1 MIWAIHGPSMFAH
14 CSRGTASWDCG
25 LKNRAEAQHLRNEVR
40 ATMMVAVV
48 AVIIMSSV
56 LEPSLISD
64 LDEAQI
70 TELQH
75 LLTKGPAA
83 LGDATGRHRV
93 ALPDKPY
100 QVLLKIIQDL
110 ANGRAVFLVSAA
122 QEMTTQEAANFL
134 GCSRQFLVRLLDEGK
149 IPFHRVGSHRRV
161 YLQDLITFRKE
172 RDRRRHEAIQEMA
185 RDAVKD
191 GVYDD
196 F

>member
-1 MIWAIHGPSMFAH
+1 
-14 CSRGTASWDCG
+14 
-25 LKNRAEAQHLRNEVR
+25 
-40 ATMMVAVV
+40 
-48 AVIIMSSV
+48 MSSI
-56 LEPSLISD
+56 LEPGVIRD
-64 LDEAQI
+64 LNSAEIAQ
-70 TELQH
+70 LQQ
-75 LLTKGPAA
+75 LLTERTAA
-83 LGDATGRHRV
+83 APDSAGLHQV

-100 QVLLKIIQDL
+100 QALLKIVRDL
-110 ANGRAVFLVSAA
+110 ASGRAVSLASAA

-161 YLQDLITFRKE
+161 YLQNLINYRNE

-185 RDAVKD
+185 RDAVKE